1 MTTIQLKRQIKKALD
16 EVPEDVLPDVLN
28 FLNELKLKPA
38 EINLLEIFLKQTLIE
53 DKGLLERLAQ

>member
-16 EVPEDVLPDVLN
+16 EVAEDVLPDVLN
-28 FLNELKLKPA
+28 VLNELKLKPA
-38 EINLLEIFLKQTLIE
+38 EINLLEIFLKQTVIE

>member
-16 EVPEDVLPDVLN
+16 EVPDDVLPDVLN

-38 EINLLEIFLKQTLIE
+38 KINLLEIFLKQTLIE